1 MKRHLLLAMLL
12 LMGMALLGTN
22 NIYAATS
29 NQQNSVTIANT
40 NIGEISED
48 AQNCVSANTNIQKT
62 TVGTNNVQTVRKTV
76 KSQQTDINTVKS
88 ASKSNHLN
96 NSSKSSV
103 KIQKT
108 TRAAGDE
115 IYKNVHGIWLS
126 VDDVKKVSADE
137 LKKSGITDVFVK
149 ANRISAPLYPEV
161 LKTIIDKLDGS
172 GLRVHA
178 WITCFVDKNGNW
190 YDPKS
195 PSQRK
200 NLLKSI
206 ADITKNY
213 EVDGIMLDYVRYPG
227 TAYKHVGAT
236 NAITSFVAS
245 VTSTVKSIKPK
256 VAISAALMPEGA
268 ANSYYYG
275 QDYSKLSNYLDFLVP
290 MVYNGNY
297 KRNITWVSNK
307 TAWISQHSNGK
318 PVIVGLQTYKSDK
331 NLSVIPA
338 AEIRKYINS
347 TVSNGASG
355 YALFRYGWL
364 DKAFFGGSTKPQSNA
379 KSAVGTSATVKYTVN
394 DIKSAASRVKAYIE
408 SNKRLPNYVN
418 MGARQVT
425 MPQFLRLLTA
435 GLLQVNRGSNGS
447 IILKSV
453 SAPSKP
459 TSDQKSGNISKSEYI
474 AMAGRIISFMDTN
487 GKAPNYASSS
497 LGKIQYETLVY
508 MYSRIMNFYGTNNV
522 LPNYATTKPWQSAD
536 NPDVPAEL
544 KKYLQPTR
552 NCQSNDSRIKSLA
565 SSITQGATTKYDKAV
580 RLFNWVRDNIG
591 YTFYYDTRYGA
602 LGTLNSKTANCVDT
616 SHLLAALSRAAGIPA
631 KYVHGVCKFSS
642 GTWYGHV
649 WTQIYVNGKWY
660 NADAISYRNSFGVIN
675 NWDTSSWTLKG
686 IYAELPF

>member
-12 LMGMALLGTN
+12 LFGMALLGTN
-22 NIYAATS
+22 NIYATTS

-40 NIGEISED
+40 NVGEISGD
-48 AQNCVSANTNIQKT
+48 AHNGVSTNKNIQKT
-62 TVGTNNVQTVRKTV
+62 SAGTNNFQADKKTV
-76 KSQQTDINTVKS
+76 KNHQTTTSTVRS
-88 ASKSNHLN
+88 TNKSNHMN
-96 NSSKSSV
+96 QSSKFSV
-103 KIQKT
+103 KIQNT

-126 VDDVKKVSADE
+126 VDDVKKVNADE
-137 LKKSGITDVFVK
+137 LKKSGFTDVFVK

-161 LKTIIDKLDGS
+161 LKTILGKLDGS
-172 GLRVHA
+172 GIRVHA
-178 WITCFVDKNGNW
+178 WITCFVDKKGNW

-200 NLLKSI
+200 YLLKSI

-213 EVDGIMLDYVRYPG
+213 RVDGIMLDYVRYPG
-227 TAYKHVGAT
+227 TAYKHVRAT

-245 VTSTVKSIKPK
+245 VYSTVKSIKPK
-256 VAISAALMPEGA
+256 VAVSAALMPEGA

-275 QDYSKLSNYLDFLVP
+275 QDYAKLSNYLDFLVP

-297 KRNITWVSNK
+297 KRKITWVSNK
-307 TAWISQHSNGK
+307 TAWISKHSNGK
-318 PVIVGLQTYKSDK
+318 PVIIGLQTYKSDK
-331 NLSVIPA
+331 NLSVLPA

-347 TVSNGASG
+347 TVSNGSSG

-364 DKAFFGGSTKPQSNA
+364 DKAFFKSTP
-379 KSAVGTSATVKYTVN
+379 KSRSYSKSTVGTSVTVKYTVK
-394 DIKSAASRVKAYIE
+394 DIRDAASRVKTYIE
-408 SNKRLPNYVN
+408 SNNKLPNYVK
-418 MGARQVT
+418 MGTRQVT

-435 GLLQVNRGSNGS
+435 GLLQVYRGSYGS
-447 IILKSV
+447 PVLKSV
-453 SAPSKP
+453 SGPSKP
-459 TSDQKSGNISKSEYI
+459 TSDQKSGNINKSEYI

-487 GKAPNYASSS
+487 RKAPNYASSS
-497 LGKIQYETLVY
+497 LGKIQYETLVF

-522 LPNYATTKPWQSAD
+522 LPKYATIKPWQSAD
-536 NPDVPAEL
+536 NPDVPAGL
-544 KKYLQPTR
+544 NKYLQPTK

-565 SSITQGATTKYDKAV
+565 SSITQGAITKYNKAT

-602 LGTLNSKTANCVDT
+602 VGTLNSRTANCVDT
-616 SHLLAALSRAAGIPA
+616 SHLLVALSRAAGIPA
-631 KYVHGVCKFSS
+631 KYVHGICKFNS

-675 NWDTSSWTLKG
+675 NWNTSSWTLKG

>member
-1 MKRHLLLAMLL
+1 
-12 LMGMALLGTN
+12 MALVGTN
-22 NIYAATS
+22 NIYAATP
-29 NQQNSVTIANT
+29 NQQNSVIIANT
-40 NIGEISED
+40 NIGEITEG
-48 AQNCVSANTNIQKT
+48 AQNGVSANSNIQKT
-62 TVGTNNVQTVRKTV
+62 TVGTNSIQTVKKTV
-76 KSQQTDINTVKS
+76 KSQQRNINTVKS
-88 ASKSNHLN
+88 ASKSSLLN
-96 NSSKSSV
+96 KSSKRSV
-103 KIQKT
+103 KIQYT
-108 TRAAGDE
+108 QAAGDE
-115 IYKNVHGIWLS
+115 IYENVHGVWLS
-126 VDDVKKVSADE
+126 VDDVKKVSAGE
-137 LKKSGITDVFVK
+137 LKKSGFTDVFVK
-149 ANRISAPLYPEV
+149 ANRISAPKYPEI
-161 LKTIIDKLDGS
+161 LKTIIKKLDGS
-172 GLRVHA
+172 GIRVHA

-190 YDPKS
+190 YDPKN
-195 PSQRK
+195 PTQRK

-206 ADITKNY
+206 ANITKNY
-213 EVDGIMLDYVRYPG
+213 RVDGILLDYVRYPG

-236 NAITSFVAS
+236 KTITSFVAS
-245 VTSTVKSIKPK
+245 VYSTVKSIKPK
-256 VAISAALMPEGA
+256 VAVSAALMPEGA

-275 QDYSKLSNYLDFLVP
+275 QDYVKLSNYLDFLVP
-290 MVYNGNY
+290 MIYNGNY
-297 KRNITWVSNK
+297 NRNVTWVSNK
-307 TAWISQHSNGK
+307 TSWISKHSNGK

-338 AEIRKYINS
+338 AEIRKFINS

-364 DKAFFGGSTKPQSNA
+364 DKAFFKSPTKAQSYSKST
-379 KSAVGTSATVKYTVN
+379 VGTSATVNYTVN

-408 SNKRLPNYVN
+408 KNNRLPNYVN

-425 MPQFLRLLTA
+425 MPQFLRLLTG
-435 GLLQVNRGSNGS
+435 GLLEVYRGSNGS
-447 IILKSV
+447 TVLKNV

-459 TSDQKSGNISKSEYI
+459 ASDLKSGNINKAEYLT
-474 AMAGRIISFMDTN
+474 MAGRIKSFTDTN
-487 GKAPNYASSS
+487 GKTPNYASSS

-522 LPNYATTKPWQSAD
+522 LPKYAAVKPWQTAD

-544 KKYLQPTR
+544 KKYLQPTK

-565 SSITQGATTKYDKAV
+565 SSITQGATTKYSKAT

-602 LGTLNSKTANCVDT
+602 LGTLNSRTANCVDT
-616 SHLLAALSRAAGIPA
+616 SHLLVALSRAAGLPA
-631 KYVHGVCKFSS
+631 KYVHGVCKFNS

-675 NWDTSSWTLKG
+675 NWDTSSRTLKG